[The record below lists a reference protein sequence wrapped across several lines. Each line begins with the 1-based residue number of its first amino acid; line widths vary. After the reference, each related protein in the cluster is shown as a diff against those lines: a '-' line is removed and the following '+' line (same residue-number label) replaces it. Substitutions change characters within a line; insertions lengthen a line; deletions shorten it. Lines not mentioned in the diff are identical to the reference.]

1 MAVSSHQKALELS
14 KRSEDV
20 IKASSFRAT
29 AGGYVY
35 RAPNPWVFGRS
46 DHFRVTETQRA
57 AIIDILIPKPGTREF
72 QTSRRLGRGVL
83 ALTTLSLVTGLLVLY
98 GNHYPAAEMI
108 GAIAAVMLLAV
119 LVGTLIA
126 LNRVATRLRKNL
138 QPILSKAPQTDER
151 ISNADVLWAMRT
163 SGGRDAT
170 RRQWLIGGGVSAMC
184 STAFGFIAFQSWQD
198 NVSIIEKLQPGYLL
212 VVAVW
217 LAVQSGLSFY
227 RARTVEI
234 SVAAKGTDRRWKMS
248 FWALTIGYLA
258 IVFINAGLQL
268 SGTIKPDYVAMRA
281 RNERAA
287 NNGDGAAM
295 NNLGWLY
302 REGRGGVQDYAKARE
317 WYQKSA
323 DTGNASSMFWMGWLS
338 QKGLAGPQ
346 DFVAARQWFDKA
358 ATGGDGSA
366 MTWNG
371 WLYQNGQGVP
381 KDYGKARSWFEQA
394 AAANNTAGMHNL
406 GNLYRNGWGT
416 PKDDAKAFAWYEKA
430 AKGGFVLSMNE
441 LGAMYTNGRGVAQS
455 AAMAREWYEKAAA
468 AGNLDGMQH
477 AAVSLDRGDGGLADP
492 ARAAHL
498 VLQSAKLGHPWSQ
511 KVLRGPMIFLT
522 PATRTE
528 IKREL
533 IALAH
538 YDGPIDD
545 RWDDGVRATV
555 EAYLKSPQ

>member
-1 MAVSSHQKALELS
+1 MSVSAHQKALELS

-20 IKASSFRAT
+20 IKASCFRAT
-29 AGGYVY
+29 DGGYVY

-46 DHFRVTETQRA
+46 DHFRVTEAQRA
-57 AIIDILIPKPGTREF
+57 AILDILVPKPGTREF
-72 QTSRRLGRGVL
+72 QTSRQLGRGVL
-83 ALTTLSLVTGLLVLY
+83 ALTTLSLITGLLVLY
-98 GNHYPAAEMI
+98 GNRYPTVEMA
-108 GAIAAVMLLAV
+108 GAIAAAMLLFV

-126 LNRVATRLRKNL
+126 ISRVATRARKNL
-138 QPILSKAPQTDER
+138 EPILSKAPQTDER

-170 RRQWLIGGGVSAMC
+170 RRQWLIGGCVSAFC
-184 STAFGFIAFQSWQD
+184 SAAFGFIAFQGWSV
-198 NVSIIEKLQPGYLL
+198 NASIMEKLQPGYLL

-227 RARTVEI
+227 RARTIET
-234 SVAAKGTDRRWKMS
+234 STAAKATDRRWKWS
-248 FWALTIGYLA
+248 FWALTFGYLA
-258 IVFINAGLQL
+258 IVFINAGLQI

-295 NNLGWLY
+295 NILGGLY
-302 REGRGGVQDYAKARE
+302 REGRGVTQDYAKARE
-317 WYQKSA
+317 WFQKGA
-323 DTGNASSMFWMGWLS
+323 DTGNTSSMFWLGWLS

-358 ATGGDGSA
+358 AEGGDGSA

-381 KDYGKARSWFEQA
+381 KDYGKAREWFERA

-416 PKDDAKAFAWYEKA
+416 PKDEAKAFTWYEKA

-441 LGAMYTNGRGVAQS
+441 LGAMYTNGKGVAQD
-455 AAMAREWYEKAAA
+455 AAKAREWLEKSAA
-468 AGNLDGMQH
+468 AGNLDAMQH
-477 AAVSLDRGDGGLADP
+477 TAVALDRGDGGATDP
-492 ARAAHL
+492 VRAAHL

-511 KVLRGPMIFLT
+511 KVLRAPSIFLT
-522 PATRTE
+522 PASRTE

-533 IALAH
+533 TTIAH
-538 YDGPIDD
+538 YNGPIDD
-545 RWDDGVRATV
+545 QWDDNVRATV
-555 EAYLKSPQ
+555 EAYLKAP